1 MQKLLAVIPAVILLA
16 GCPSFTTMGTA
27 RTTPLGKTQL
37 YVATGGVQLRDWR
50 LQDSAGSTGTLE
62 SVGLPQFE
70 IGVRHGVS
78 DTVEVGGKIWFLGA
92 ELDSKFQLLRSPG
105 EGSGID
111 VALAPALSLYP
122 FTAEDSSGA
131 DVQAIFAWAHLPLLV
146 GVNIG
151 GGSQLVIG
159 PRLSDMIVSAGG
171 ETTNVFWAGGSLG
184 LALKMGP
191 TFRILPEVSIAY
203 PVAASHGAQ
212 ATTDLR
218 FEGVIVQGMLGL
230 LFGP

>member
-27 RTTPLGKTQL
+27 RTAPLGRTQF

-50 LQDSAGSTGTLE
+50 LKDSSGSSGTLE
-62 SVGLPQFE
+62 TVGLPQFE
-70 IGVRHGVS
+70 LGVRHGVS
-78 DTVEVGGKIWFLGA
+78 ESVEVGGKIWFLGA
-92 ELDSKFQLLRSPG
+92 ELDSKFQLVRSPS
-105 EGSGID
+105 EGAGID

-122 FTAEDSSGA
+122 FTAESSSGD
-131 DVQAIFAWAHLPLLV
+131 DVQAIFAWAHLPLLF
-146 GVNIG
+146 GVNLG

-159 PRLSDMIVSAGG
+159 PRLSDMIVVAEG
-171 ETTNVFWAGGSLG
+171 EMSNVFWAGGSLG
-184 LALKMGP
+184 LALKLGP
-191 TFRILPEVSIAY
+191 TFRVLPEVSVAY
-203 PVAASHGAQ
+203 PVAASHGTQ

-218 FEGVIVQGMLGL
+218 FEGVIVQGMIGL